1 MKKYKLLILGCGLL
15 LTSFTLK
22 NEISNSKQDLI
33 FSCEEKNV
41 ELNKIDVKKAK
52 TNDEAKVGKTYM
64 QTGVYNKKR
73 MLRFATPVYGDFN
86 SLNYY
91 VSIEGYN
98 SVVNKEVNIVYKGI
112 DTNGTISYFDG
123 TNIVNEKTELTS
135 SWYWACFTIE
145 FSTYKFYT
153 ANISAYLTAK
163 TSSEEI
169 NSEAK
174 ENICLKQELL
184 SNEIIDRISSD
195 LLGNYQTTDNEK
207 LVLNED
213 SLTLNAETLTY
224 LDKDEDYFIFY
235 KNDNVLKVKFD
246 NNSLIIDGTINNKK
260 YEQVNFTKEVSTKTF
275 DVTFK
280 YKDQVLGV
288 EKVEEGNK
296 PNLKTITRP
305 VNDNLTFY
313 GWEIDGEVYLE
324 DNLPVINKDTILNAI
339 FKAKVLV
346 NTYNNQ
352 TNELMSQK
360 EHYYDENEMYTLN
373 FETVNGLVPNKDY
386 IKAVANKNTTEN
398 IYYSPLS
405 KWDGTSEELTLL
417 EENHYTISTSAQF
430 AYFANQV
437 NSGVSYEGCTITLT
451 SSLEINSDFVNIG
464 DADNSFKGIFDGNN
478 NSIRGISKKSTA
490 TRTALFYELTN
501 GTIKN
506 LSTYGSVEAGQ
517 YGSVLVGRNMGGTI
531 DNVTNYA
538 TLSHST
544 GNGAGAIAGGL
555 NNGGTITNCVNYG
568 NVTGSASNNKT
579 AGIVGALEG
588 TKVNT
593 INYCKNFGEIK
604 GATFVGGIAGEVS
617 PSPTENG
624 IFNSE
629 NYGSITSISTT
640 AKTNYGIIGGI
651 VGRVTSSKDVTSKA
665 KLSNCI
671 NYGDVTGAIATNSG
685 VGGIVGVYDV
695 KTTIDDVINY
705 GNVFGD
711 NRTGGI
717 VGNFS
722 GKLQNA
728 INYGSVQAGFEGSKG
743 TDTGKYVGGI
753 VAVGN
758 NGINILN
765 STNYGNVISNN
776 LYIGGILGASSS
788 GKPIVTITNSTNYGD
803 IYTTKNGAGGIFG
816 GTLNTTATLKISSSN
831 NYGNVTANNKVGG
844 IAGCLWSSTSS
855 ITDSAN
861 YGSIEATATNGTIY
875 SGELIGQNLEQYNEE
890 KGN

>member
-1 MKKYKLLILGCGLL
+1 M
-15 LTSFTLK
+15 
-22 NEISNSKQDLI
+22 EIQIYLFKRSNSKQDLI

-41 ELNKIDVKKAK
+41 ELDKIDVKKAK

-86 SLNYY
+86 SLNYF

-184 SNEIIDRISSD
+184 SNEIIDKISSN

-213 SLTLNAETLTY
+213 SLTLNEETLTY
-224 LDKDEDYFIFY
+224 IDKDEDYFIFH

-246 NNSLIIDGTINNKK
+246 NNSLIVDGTINNKK

-313 GWEIDGEVYLE
+313 GWEIDGKVYLE

-339 FKAKVLV
+339 FKAKILV

-386 IKAVANKNTTEN
+386 IKAIANKNTTEN

-417 EENHYTISTSAQF
+417 EKNHYTISTSAQF

-451 SSLEINSDFVNIG
+451 SSLEINSDFFNIG
-464 DADNSFKGIFDGNN
+464 DIYNSFKFILMV
-478 NSIRGISKKSTA
+478 III
-490 TRTALFYELTN
+490 LLEEL
-501 GTIKN
+501 IKN
-506 LSTYGSVEAGQ
+506 QL
-517 YGSVLVGRNMGGTI
+517 L
-531 DNVTNYA
+531 
-538 TLSHST
+538 
-544 GNGAGAIAGGL
+544 
-555 NNGGTITNCVNYG
+555 
-568 NVTGSASNNKT
+568 
-579 AGIVGALEG
+579 
-588 TKVNT
+588 
-593 INYCKNFGEIK
+593 
-604 GATFVGGIAGEVS
+604 
-617 PSPTENG
+617 
-624 IFNSE
+624 
-629 NYGSITSISTT
+629 
-640 AKTNYGIIGGI
+640 
-651 VGRVTSSKDVTSKA
+651 
-665 KLSNCI
+665 
-671 NYGDVTGAIATNSG
+671 
-685 VGGIVGVYDV
+685 
-695 KTTIDDVINY
+695 
-705 GNVFGD
+705 
-711 NRTGGI
+711 
-717 VGNFS
+717 
-722 GKLQNA
+722 
-728 INYGSVQAGFEGSKG
+728 
-743 TDTGKYVGGI
+743 
-753 VAVGN
+753 
-758 NGINILN
+758 
-765 STNYGNVISNN
+765 
-776 LYIGGILGASSS
+776 
-788 GKPIVTITNSTNYGD
+788 
-803 IYTTKNGAGGIFG
+803 
-816 GTLNTTATLKISSSN
+816 
-831 NYGNVTANNKVGG
+831 
-844 IAGCLWSSTSS
+844 
-855 ITDSAN
+855 
-861 YGSIEATATNGTIY
+861 
-875 SGELIGQNLEQYNEE
+875 LEQHYSMN
-890 KGN
+890 

>member
-41 ELNKIDVKKAK
+41 ELDKIDVKKAK

-86 SLNYY
+86 SLNYF

-184 SNEIIDRISSD
+184 SNEIIDKISSN

-213 SLTLNAETLTY
+213 SLTLNEETLTY
-224 LDKDEDYFIFY
+224 IDKDEDYFIFH

-246 NNSLIIDGTINNKK
+246 NNSLIVDGTINNKK

-313 GWEIDGEVYLE
+313 GWEIDGKVYLE

-339 FKAKVLV
+339 FKAKILV

-373 FETVNGLVPNKDY
+373 FETINGLVPNKDY

-417 EENHYTISTSAQF
+417 EKNHYTISTSAQF

-464 DADNSFKGIFDGNN
+464 DVDNSFKGIFDGNN
-478 NSIRGISKKSTA
+478 NSIRGINKKSTA

-604 GATFVGGIAGEVS
+604 GATLVGGIAGEVYAS
-617 PSPTENG
+617 KSKCG

-629 NYGSITSISTT
+629 NYGNVRSLLDTYVEGITG
-640 AKTNYGIIGGI
+640 KVGGI
-651 VGRVTSSKDVTSKA
+651 VGQFTSSTKATSVTYM
-665 KLSNCI
+665 SNVI
-671 NYGDVTGAIATNSG
+671 NYGNVTGSSVVNSG
-685 VGGIVGVYDV
+685 VGGIVGEYNI
-695 KTTIDDVINY
+695 KTTIENAINY
-705 GNVFGD
+705 GEVFGN

-717 VGNFS
+717 AGNLY
-722 GKLQNA
+722 GKINNS
-728 INYGSVQAGFEGSKG
+728 INYGVVQAGYSESSVK
-743 TDTGKYVGGI
+743 DKGKYVGGI
-753 VAVGN
+753 AAVCFDG
-758 NGINILN
+758 
-765 STNYGNVISNN
+765 SSISNSKN
-776 LYIGGILGASSS
+776 CGSVLSNNAYIGGIFGASSS
-788 GKPIVTITNSTNYGD
+788 GKPTITITSCDNYGD
-803 IYTTKNGAGGIFG
+803 VYTTANGAGGIVG
-816 GTLNTTATLKISSSN
+816 GSLNKTAIIKITSSN
-831 NYGNVTANNKVGG
+831 NYGNITANNKVGG
-844 IAGCLWSSTSS
+844 IAGSIPLSFSTVE
-855 ITDSAN
+855 DSTN
-861 YGSIEATATNGTIY
+861 YGTIEATAKSGTIY
-875 SGELIGQNLEQYNEE
+875 SGDLVGQNL
-890 KGN
+890 G